1 MKYLFRRSSLSL
13 SLVHSIAY
21 ITYQDYSTTTT
32 ANHRRYH
39 YYALCAARLS
49 APTGRRPDEL
59 PKRRERERDGLREIN
74 KGNILAAG
82 EERERERDPSFSSLM
97 AGVSV

>member
-1 MKYLFRRSSLSL
+1 MNNEIPVSTLVPLSLSH

-49 APTGRRPDEL
+49 APTGIRRPDEL
-59 PKRRERERDGLREIN
+59 PKRREREKERWPTRN
-74 KGNILAAG
+74 K
-82 EERERERDPSFSSLM
+82 
-97 AGVSV
+97 